1 MKFLKCIGWFLIAAG
16 LFGFGVTMVDYI
28 SLEPQESAM
37 ELAESIS
44 GILSPATLGSLSILI
59 GLVLDRKSTRLNSSH
74 SSVSR
79 MPSSA

>member
-1 MKFLKCIGWFLIAAG
+1 MNFLKCIGWFLIGAG

-44 GILSPATLGSLSILI
+44 GTLGPATFGSLSVLI
-59 GLVLDRKSTRLNSSH
+59 GLVLVVFNW
-74 SSVSR
+74 VSAKKTL
-79 MPSSA
+79 SD

>member
-37 ELAESIS
+37 EFAESIS
-44 GILSPATLGSLSILI
+44 GTLGPATLGSLSVLI
-59 GLVLDRKSTRLNSSH
+59 GLVLVVFNW
-74 SSVSR
+74 VSAKKTL
-79 MPSSA
+79 SD

>member
-1 MKFLKCIGWFLIAAG
+1 MKFFKCIGWFLIAAG

-44 GILSPATLGSLSILI
+44 GTLSPATLGSLSILI
-59 GLVLDRKSTRLNSSH
+59 GLVLVVFNW
-74 SSVSR
+74 VSAKKTL
-79 MPSSA
+79 SD

>member
-37 ELAESIS
+37 EFAESIS
-44 GILSPATLGSLSILI
+44 GTLGPATFGSLSVLI
-59 GLVLDRKSTRLNSSH
+59 GLVLVVFNW
-74 SSVSR
+74 VSAKKTL
-79 MPSSA
+79 SD

>member
-44 GILSPATLGSLSILI
+44 GTLSPATLGSLSILI
-59 GLVLDRKSTRLNSSH
+59 GLVLVVFNW
-74 SSVSR
+74 VSAKKTL
-79 MPSSA
+79 SD

>member
-44 GILSPATLGSLSILI
+44 GTLSPATIGSLSVLI
-59 GLVLDRKSTRLNSSH
+59 GLVLVVFNW
-74 SSVSR
+74 VSAKKTL
-79 MPSSA
+79 SD

>member
-28 SLEPQESAM
+28 SLEPQGSAM

-44 GILSPATLGSLSILI
+44 GTLGPATLGSLSILI
-59 GLVLDRKSTRLNSSH
+59 GLVLVVFNW
-74 SSVSR
+74 VSAKKTL
-79 MPSSA
+79 SD

>member
-44 GILSPATLGSLSILI
+44 GTLSPATLGSLSILI
-59 GLVLDRKSTRLNSSH
+59 GLGIIFLVWIRSKKLKLRNINYSK
-74 SSVSR
+74 
-79 MPSSA
+79 

>member
-44 GILSPATLGSLSILI
+44 GTLGPATFGSLSILI
-59 GLVLDRKSTRLNSSH
+59 GLVLVVFNW
-74 SSVSR
+74 VSAKKTL
-79 MPSSA
+79 SD

>member
-1 MKFLKCIGWFLIAAG
+1 MKFFKCIGWFLIAAG

-44 GILSPATLGSLSILI
+44 GTLSPATLGSLSVLI
-59 GLVLDRKSTRLNSSH
+59 GLVLVVFNW
-74 SSVSR
+74 VSAKKTL
-79 MPSSA
+79 SD

>member
-28 SLEPQESAM
+28 SLEPQGSAM

-44 GILSPATLGSLSILI
+44 GTLGPATLGSLSVLI
-59 GLVLDRKSTRLNSSH
+59 GLVLVVFNW
-74 SSVSR
+74 VSAKKTL
-79 MPSSA
+79 SD

>member
-1 MKFLKCIGWFLIAAG
+1 MKFFKCIGWFLIAAG

-44 GILSPATLGSLSILI
+44 GTLGPATFGSLSVLI
-59 GLVLDRKSTRLNSSH
+59 GLVLVVFNW
-74 SSVSR
+74 VSAKKTL
-79 MPSSA
+79 SD